1 MNAKAVVCLGGSFY
15 FCTLI
20 MNDNFFAKQLLSW
33 HHLENDRL
41 LPWKGEK
48 DPYKIWLSEIILQ
61 QTRAE
66 QGLPYYERFVA
77 AYPTI
82 DALAL
87 APDQEVF
94 KLWQGLG
101 YYSRCRNLLAT
112 ARQVV
117 AEYGGSFPDEYAQ
130 IIKLKGIGPYTAAAI
145 ASFAF
150 GRPVP
155 VIDGNVYRVIAR
167 YFAVPE
173 PIDTTTG
180 KKRFLDL
187 VNSVF
192 DAEHPAI
199 FNQAIMDLG
208 ASVCTPKQAKC
219 DACFLAAGC
228 KAYREDNIYAFPVK
242 TKKIAVKQRYFNYY
256 ILEVKDELYLQQR
269 PLGDVWHE
277 LYEFFLVES
286 ETADTIDFLDSSL
299 IETAQLHIFSSKQR
313 LTHQLIAS
321 RFSVIK
327 LKEKP
332 APGFGKGTWVKKTD
346 VKNYP
351 FPKTIISFLEEMPY
365 F

>member
-1 MNAKAVVCLGGSFY
+1 MGDSFY
-15 FCTLI
+15 FCTSI
-20 MNDNFFAKQLLSW
+20 MTDKFFAQQLLSW
-33 HHLENDRL
+33 HHLENDRV

-66 QGLPYYERFVA
+66 QGLPYYERFIA
-77 AYPTI
+77 TYPTI
-82 DALAL
+82 EALAA

-117 AEYGGSFPDEYAQ
+117 AEYGGKFPDQYTQ

-150 GRPVP
+150 GLPVP
-155 VIDGNVYRVIAR
+155 VIDGNVYRVLAR
-167 YFAVPE
+167 YFAEPE
-173 PIDTTTG
+173 PIDTTMG
-180 KKRFLDL
+180 KKKFSEL
-187 VNSVF
+187 VTSVF
-192 DAEHPAI
+192 DVRQPAA

-219 DACFLAAGC
+219 EACFLAARC
-228 KAYREDNIYAFPVK
+228 RAYRQDNIYAFPVK
-242 TKKIAVKQRYFNYY
+242 TKKIIVRHRYFNYY
-256 ILEVKDELYLQQR
+256 ILEVNEELYLQQR
-269 PLGDVWHE
+269 PSGDVWHD

-286 ETADTIDFLDSSL
+286 EKADTIDFLDQSL
-299 IETAQLHIFSSKQR
+299 IKEIKRHVFISRQR
-313 LTHQLIAS
+313 LTHQLIES
-321 RFSVIK
+321 KFSIIK
-327 LKEKP
+327 LKKKP
-332 APGFGKGTWVKKTD
+332 ASSFGKGEWVKKIN

>member
-1 MNAKAVVCLGGSFY
+1 M
-15 FCTLI
+15 T
-20 MNDNFFAKQLLSW
+20 DNFFAQQLLSW
-33 HHLENDRL
+33 HHLENDRV

-66 QGLPYYERFVA
+66 QGLPYYERFIA
-77 AYPTI
+77 TYPTI
-82 DALAL
+82 EALAA

-117 AEYGGSFPDEYAQ
+117 AEYGGEFPDQYAQ

-150 GRPVP
+150 GSAVP
-155 VIDGNVYRVIAR
+155 VIDGNVYRVMAR
-167 YFAVPE
+167 YFAEPE

-180 KKRFLDL
+180 KKKFNEL
-187 VNSVF
+187 VQSVF
-192 DAEHPAI
+192 DERQPAA

-219 DACFLAAGC
+219 EECFLATGC
-228 KAYREDNIYAFPVK
+228 KAYRQDNVYAFPVK

-256 ILEVKDELYLQQR
+256 ILQVNDELYLQQR
-269 PLGDVWHE
+269 PSGDVWHD

-286 ETADTIDFLDSSL
+286 QNVAAIDFLDQSL
-299 IETAQLHIFSSKQR
+299 IASADLNIFTAKQR

-321 RFSVIK
+321 SFSVIK

-332 APGFGKGTWVKKTD
+332 APGFEKGVWVKKGN

-351 FPKTIISFLEEMPY
+351 FPKTIISFLEEMTY
-365 F
+365 FSIEL

>member
-1 MNAKAVVCLGGSFY
+1 MGDSFY

-20 MNDNFFAKQLLSW
+20 MTDKFFAKQLLSW
-33 HHLENDRL
+33 HHLENDRV

-48 DPYKIWLSEIILQ
+48 DSYKIWLSEIILQ

-66 QGLPYYERFVA
+66 QGLPYYERFINT
-77 AYPTI
+77 YPTI
-82 DALAL
+82 ESLAS

-117 AEYGGSFPDEYAQ
+117 AEYGGKFPDQYAQ

-155 VIDGNVYRVIAR
+155 VIDGNVYRVMAR
-167 YFAVPE
+167 YFAEPE

-180 KKRFLDL
+180 KKKFNEL
-187 VNSVF
+187 VTSVF
-192 DAEHPAI
+192 DARQPAA

-219 DACFLAAGC
+219 EQCCLSAGC
-228 KAYREDNIYAFPVK
+228 RAFGQNNIYTFPVK
-242 TKKIAVKQRYFNYY
+242 TKKIAVRHRYFNYY
-256 ILEVKDELYLQQR
+256 ILEVNDELYLQQR
-269 PLGDVWHE
+269 AAGDVWHD

-286 ETADTIDFLDSSL
+286 ASADTIDFLDQSL
-299 IETAQLHIFSSKQR
+299 IEEMNLHVFTAKQR
-313 LTHQLIAS
+313 LTHQLIES
-321 RFSVIK
+321 RFSLIK
-327 LKEKP
+327 LIEKP
-332 APGFGKGTWVKKTD
+332 GPGFGKGAWVKKIN

-365 F
+365 FSIEL

>member
-1 MNAKAVVCLGGSFY
+1 M
-15 FCTLI
+15 T
-20 MNDNFFAKQLLSW
+20 DNFFAQQLLSW
-33 HHLENDRL
+33 HHLENDRV

-66 QGLPYYERFVA
+66 QGLPYYERFIA
-77 AYPTI
+77 TYPTI
-82 DALAL
+82 EALAA

-117 AEYGGSFPDEYAQ
+117 AEYGGEFPDQYAQ

-150 GRPVP
+150 GSAVP
-155 VIDGNVYRVIAR
+155 VVDGNVYRVMAR
-167 YFAVPE
+167 YFAEPE

-180 KKRFLDL
+180 KKKFNEL
-187 VNSVF
+187 VQSVF
-192 DAEHPAI
+192 DERQPAA

-219 DACFLAAGC
+219 EECFLATGC
-228 KAYREDNIYAFPVK
+228 KAYRQDNVYAFPVK

-256 ILEVKDELYLQQR
+256 ILQVNDELYLQQR
-269 PLGDVWHE
+269 PSGDVWHD

-286 ETADTIDFLDSSL
+286 QNVAAIDFLDQSL
-299 IETAQLHIFSSKQR
+299 IASADLNIFTAKQR

-321 RFSVIK
+321 SFSVIK

-332 APGFGKGTWVKKTD
+332 APGFEKGVWVKKGN

-351 FPKTIISFLEEMPY
+351 FPKTIISFLEEMHY
-365 F
+365 FSIEL

>member
-1 MNAKAVVCLGGSFY
+1 MGDSFY
-15 FCTLI
+15 FCTTI
-20 MNDNFFAKQLLSW
+20 MINNFFAKQLLSW
-33 HHLENDRL
+33 HHLENNRV

-66 QGLPYYERFVA
+66 QGLPYYERFIA

-82 DALAL
+82 EALAA

-117 AEYGGSFPDEYAQ
+117 AEYGGKFPDQYAQ

-150 GRPVP
+150 GIAVP

-167 YFAVPE
+167 YFAAPE

-180 KKRFLDL
+180 KKKFYEL

-192 DAEHPAI
+192 DERQPAA

-208 ASVCTPKQAKC
+208 ASVCMPKQAKC
-219 DACFLAAGC
+219 EACFLSSGC
-228 KAYREDNIYAFPVK
+228 TAFRQDNVYAFPVK
-242 TKKIAVKQRYFNYY
+242 TKKIAVRNRYFNYY
-256 ILEVKDELYLQQR
+256 ILEVNDELYLQQR
-269 PLGDVWHE
+269 PSGDVWHD

-286 ETADTIDFLDSSL
+286 ENADAIDFLDHSL
-299 IETAQLHIFSSKQR
+299 IEEVKPQVFTARQR

-321 RFSVIK
+321 RFSIIK
-327 LKEKP
+327 LRKKP
-332 APGFGKGTWVKKTD
+332 ASGFSNGVWIKKIN

-351 FPKTIISFLEEMPY
+351 FPKTIISFLEEMHY